1 MSCASCRCKGA
12 PRHPSSLTMVLS
24 RSSCL
29 HCCIHYIYIYIYI
42 HTCIHTYTYIHTYR
56 QVQARRAHRAQLCV
70 CIHTYTH
77 IHTYIHTHIHT
88 HTYIHTGRYK
98 HAVRIARSVGATQ
111 DLARLALQV
120 LYTLNPTPLTPNR
133 GLPEVSRGLPEGD
146 LWSICI
152 DV

>member
-1 MSCASCRCKGA
+1 MRIARSC
-12 PRHPSSLTMVLS
+12 V
-24 RSSCL
+24 
-29 HCCIHYIYIYIYI
+29 YVYI
-42 HTCIHTYTYIHTYR
+42 HTHTHTYIHT
-56 QVQARRAHRAQLCV
+56 
-70 CIHTYTH
+70 
-77 IHTYIHTHIHT
+77 HTHIHT

-133 GLPEVSRGLPEGD
+133 GLPEVSRGLPEVD